1 MSSPVQSIRVIVID
15 DDAAIRDLLET
26 VLTRDGFEVTLPDD
40 PDEGRREVRAG
51 VSTRACSTS

>member
-26 VLTRDGFEVTLPDD
+26 VLTRDGFEAHRYRK
-40 PDEGRREVRAG
+40 G
-51 VSTRACSTS
+51 